1 MQIYKN
7 VPRIGFFVK
16 AGGRFAK
23 RMETHKFVH
32 TILLIGW
39 EVSLLQELWQ
49 LVRVAIQS
57 SLSAKSLR
65 LIIWYN
71 WIHERIYTKMMQ
83 GQGLFT

>member
-1 MQIYKN
+1 MPK
-7 VPRIGFFVK
+7 IGFFVM

-49 LVRVAIQS
+49 LVRVVIQS
-57 SLSAKSLR
+57 SLSGKSLR
-65 LIIWYN
+65 IIIGYN
-71 WIHERIYTKMMQ
+71 WINW
-83 GQGLFT
+83 